1 MGIEKRTFN
10 VRCEGDDNLTAEEK
24 KQYKAKQLR
33 YKKPIASHMNYQFLV
48 DELYEMQDV
57 IQDVQWFCEDEDN
70 LVNALDGDD
79 DEAYEFKMAFSDLA
93 AELERFEDDLHNEY
107 VPDCF
112 DDLFPAVRY
121 NDSFAGWD
129 SYEQDYFGLMP
140 FEYGMAS
147 KEAEKRILR
156 LTKKE
161 LLEAV
166 GVCLRVYSSYMA
178 LRYRYDCLKASLDIL
193 REQNMELIKLFK
205 AIEAQYN
212 KAESE
217 SQHFEY
223 KYHKSVYELDRM
235 LDQVPQ
241 EFWIQ

>member
-1 MGIEKRTFN
+1 MDE
-10 VRCEGDDNLTAEEK
+10 EDDGMTAEEK

-33 YKKPIASHMNYQFLV
+33 YKKPIASNMNYQFLV
-48 DELYEMQDV
+48 DELYEMGEVIDDV
-57 IQDVQWFCEDEDN
+57 RWFCEDEDN

-79 DEAYEFKMAFSDLA
+79 DEAYEFKMAFADLA
-93 AELERFEDDLHNEY
+93 AELERFSEDLHNEY
-107 VPDCF
+107 IPDCF
-112 DDLFPAVRY
+112 DDLFPACGADY
-121 NDSFAGWD
+121 FGGFAGWD

-140 FEYGMAS
+140 YQYEWA
-147 KEAEKRILR
+147 KDEAEKRILR

-166 GVCLRVYSSYMA
+166 GACLKVFASYMA

-193 REQNMELIKLFK
+193 RERNMELIKLFK
-205 AIEAQYN
+205 AIEAQYDI
-212 KAESE
+212 AESE

-223 KYHKSVYELDRM
+223 KYPKSVYELDRM
-235 LDQVPQ
+235 LDRVPQ

>member
-1 MGIEKRTFN
+1 MVKE
-10 VRCEGDDNLTAEEK
+10 DDGMTAEEK
-24 KQYKAKQLR
+24 KQHKAKQLR

-93 AELERFEDDLHNEY
+93 AELEQFQNDLNNEY

-112 DDLFPAVRY
+112 DDLFPAARY

-140 FEYGMAS
+140 YEYEWAEE
-147 KEAEKRILR
+147 EAEKRILR

-166 GVCLRVYSSYMA
+166 GACLRVYSSYMA

-193 REQNMELIKLFK
+193 RGQNMELIKLFK
-205 AIEAQYN
+205 AIEEQYER
-212 KAESE
+212 AESE
-217 SQHFEY
+217 SNHFEY
-223 KYHKSVYELDRM
+223 KYDNEVYKLNKM
-235 LDQVPQ
+235 LNQVPQ

>member
-1 MGIEKRTFN
+1 MDE
-10 VRCEGDDNLTAEEK
+10 EDDGMTAEEK

-57 IQDVQWFCEDEDN
+57 IQDVQWYCEDEDN

-93 AELERFEDDLHNEY
+93 AELEYFQNDLNNEY

-112 DDLFPAVRY
+112 DDLFPACGA
-121 NDSFAGWD
+121 DFGGLMGWD
-129 SYEQDYFGLMP
+129 SYEGDYFGLMP
-140 FEYGMAS
+140 YEYKYAED
-147 KEAEKRILR
+147 EAEKRICR

-166 GVCLRVYSSYMA
+166 GACIKVFASYMA

-193 REQNMELIKLFK
+193 RERNMELIKLFK
-205 AIEAQYN
+205 AIEAQYDI
-212 KAESE
+212 AESE
-217 SQHFEY
+217 SRHFEY
-223 KYHKSVYELDRM
+223 KYHKAVYELDRM

>member
-1 MGIEKRTFN
+1 MDE
-10 VRCEGDDNLTAEEK
+10 EDDGMTAEEK

-33 YKKPIASHMNYQFLV
+33 YKKPIASNMNYQFLV
-48 DELYEMQDV
+48 DELYEMGEVIEDV
-57 IQDVQWFCEDEDN
+57 RWYCEDEDN

-79 DEAYEFKMAFSDLA
+79 DEAYEFKMAFADLA
-93 AELERFEDDLHNEY
+93 AELERFEEDLHNEY
-107 VPDCF
+107 IPDCF
-112 DDLFPAVRY
+112 DDLFPACGADY
-121 NDSFAGWD
+121 FGGFAGWD

-140 FEYGMAS
+140 YQYEWAEE
-147 KEAEKRILR
+147 EAEKRILR

-166 GVCLRVYSSYMA
+166 GACLKVFASYMA

-193 REQNMELIKLFK
+193 RERNMELIKLFK
-205 AIEAQYN
+205 AIETQYDI
-212 KAESE
+212 AESE

-223 KYHKSVYELDRM
+223 TYPKAVYELDRM